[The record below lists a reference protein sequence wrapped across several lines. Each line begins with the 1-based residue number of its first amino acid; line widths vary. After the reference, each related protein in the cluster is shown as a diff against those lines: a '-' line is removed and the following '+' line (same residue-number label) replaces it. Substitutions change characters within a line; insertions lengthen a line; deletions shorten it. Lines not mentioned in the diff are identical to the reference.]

1 MTQELEKQS
10 TLTEPEMKE
19 MIKLEDEDV
28 KTAIINMFAQWHNR
42 KPEHNETRN
51 HIQKELN
58 GTSRGEKY
66 TIWNKNITR

>member
-28 KTAIINMFAQWHNR
+28 KTAIINMFAQ
-42 KPEHNETRN
+42 
-51 HIQKELN
+51 
-58 GTSRGEKY
+58 
-66 TIWNKNITR
+66 